1 MAQIFNNHR
10 AWIRGWRYDGDAP
23 TDEQWQKDRSEL
35 FALSGNGWWWGW
47 NHVSCPIKGMRPYL
61 KSLYTHRKKTMKIE
75 IMNREN

>member
-1 MAQIFNNHR
+1 MAQIFNNYK

-35 FALSGNGWWWGW
+35 FALSG
-47 NHVSCPIKGMRPYL
+47 MRPYL